1 MARSI
6 VVGVD
11 QSETAAE
18 AAQTAAYLARS
29 LGLELVVVTGYGKHG
44 YESYDDGSTKVYVAT
59 EDAAAAVADGV
70 IEGLRRDYPDVTMSS
85 VAASGKPGQALVTVA
100 ERHDAQVIVVGNK
113 RVQGVRRVFGSIAHD
128 VASHAPCDVY
138 IAHTQS

>member
-11 QSETAAE
+11 QSDTAA
-18 AAQTAAYLARS
+18 AAARTAATLARS

-44 YESYDDGSTKVYVAT
+44 FEAYDDGPTKVYIPT
-59 EDAAAAVADGV
+59 EKVAAAIADGV
-70 IEGLRRDYPDVTMSS
+70 IDKLRQDYPEVTMTS

-100 ERHDAQVIVVGNK
+100 ERHDAQMIVVGNK

-138 IAHTQS
+138 IAHTH